1 MVKSMEIT
9 KVTIRNRLVVDAQVL
24 MDDPKDYDFSPRA
37 DIEGS
42 TLSLRNEGDEG
53 AATSIELDSEQ
64 MNPPRENRCFEL
76 RVKFAVEGM
85 HGGADSQDQEHQ
97 DSTQRE
103 EKSPQ
108 PRWKTPAPAQHVI
121 AHIPSGLNRG
131 RRWKKT
137 LDP

>member
-9 KVTIRNRLVVDAQVL
+9 KVSIRNRLVVDAQVL

-42 TLSLRNEGDEG
+42 TLSLRNEGDGG

-64 MNPPRENRCFEL
+64 MNAAERDRMLEL

-85 HGGADSQDQEHQ
+85 HGVLTHKTKNTRIAPNAKKLAE
-97 DSTQRE
+97 
-103 EKSPQ
+103 
-108 PRWKTPAPAQHVI
+108 PRWKPLLPL
-121 AHIPSGLNRG
+121 SM
-131 RRWKKT
+131 
-137 LDP
+137 